1 MGREITVVNENNKIS
16 SLSFMKRQQSEKWK
30 PEETDKFFMALQI
43 FGTDFSLIENIFEG
57 KRTREQ
63 IKNKFRKEEKK
74 NKAHIDVILSN
85 KAGKTLKD
93 FEEKYGSLN
102 LGQIDEEALNDPN
115 LYNFDSSSDE
125 DEEDE
130 SESGTNSN
138 EKDL

>member
-1 MGREITVVNENNKIS
+1 
-16 SLSFMKRQQSEKWK
+16 
-30 PEETDKFFMALQI
+30 MALQI

-74 NKAHIDVILSN
+74 NKIHIDVILSN

-102 LGQIDEEALNDPN
+102 LGQIDDEALNDPN
-115 LYNFDSSSDE
+115 LFNIESSSDE
-125 DEEDE
+125 EDEES
-130 SESGTNSN
+130 SEPASNSN
-138 EKDL
+138 EINQDNQSDRENNNKSFASNSFIRSLN